1 VALAAFHYLSLL
13 RSTELPPWLQQEV
26 SALSHTRF
34 RFAEKRRPD
43 DYAVW
48 VAEHLSW
55 PVPRDLVLK
64 APQVVREWDAAGLGQ
79 KEILQTLK
87 HLRVDQGRAVLMAK
101 KDEHTAIKDVT
112 EWLTEPWYGTE
123 YTVERFDEEFLQQ
136 VRPLPIDVPF
146 FLVLIGLRRMDRISF
161 LSCTFLVPMTSF
173 PII

>member
-26 SALSHTRF
+26 SSLSQIRF

-64 APQVVREWDAAGLGQ
+64 APQVVWEWDAAGLGK
-79 KEILQTLK
+79 KEVLQTLERL
-87 HLRVDQGRAVLMAK
+87 HVHEGRAVLMTK

-112 EWLTEPWYGTE
+112 EWSKEPWYGTE
-123 YTVERFDEEFLQQ
+123 YTVERFDEEFLQL
-136 VRPLPIDVPF
+136 VRPSSITVVL
-146 FLVLIGLRRMDRISF
+146 FLVLTR
-161 LSCTFLVPMTSF
+161 LSGGWTKSHS
-173 PII
+173 